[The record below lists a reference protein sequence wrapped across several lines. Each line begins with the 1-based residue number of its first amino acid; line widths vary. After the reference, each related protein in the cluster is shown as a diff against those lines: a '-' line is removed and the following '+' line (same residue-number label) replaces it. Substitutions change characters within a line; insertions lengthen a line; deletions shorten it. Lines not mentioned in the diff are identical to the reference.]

1 MMRGVLMAGGE
12 GSRLRPLTS
21 RRPKPLAPVAGKPVM
36 EHIIDLLRRHGITEI
51 VATLHYLADEIEAYF
66 DSGEAFG
73 VTMKYVVEDTP
84 LGTAG
89 AVKMAHELLADDAFL
104 IISGDAL
111 THIDLT
117 AMMAHHRAAGNDV
130 TIALQRVTNPLEFG
144 VVVTDPDGRIT
155 RFLEKPSWGEV
166 FSDTINTGIYIL
178 EPGILERMVR
188 GRAYDFSKDIFPEM
202 LRDGAKLGGWI
213 TDAYWTDIG
222 NIEQYQQANYDAIEG
237 KVHLESLG
245 DEIAPGV
252 RARAHCR
259 IDPSARLHGPIVLG
273 EAVRIGPNVEIIG
286 PTALGDNTVVEQA
299 ARITRSVVWEDC
311 YVGEEAVL
319 NDCTIADRNTI
330 ERRAS
335 IGEATVVGRGCTIG
349 AGATVRANLKLW
361 PDKWV
366 TSGSIV
372 SMSLIYGQKWP
383 GSLFGSVGISGLANL
398 EITPEFALKLGQ
410 AFGSYLK
417 PGQNVMTSRDTHPA
431 TRLMN
436 RCIISGLLSVGI
448 HVEDLRSYPLPL
460 GRYAVRIGGDA
471 GVHVR
476 VAPHDPNSL
485 IFEFFDQTG
494 ITIDK
499 ATERKIE
506 NLFFREDFRR
516 TAMDEVGTLDFPS
529 RMLERYIAA
538 FNEALGARAL
548 RDAGFKVVIDFAW
561 GNASI
566 VLPQVLGALGVEQV
580 SLNAYFDAKRA
591 RNFRHDRERHLDQLA
606 TVVSSLEADLGILID
621 GDGETLTLVDD
632 RGRIVGRNRLMAL
645 LTLLIARAKPGA
657 RIAMPVTV
665 PTAVEAVAAA
675 HGAVIIRTRSDR
687 RSLMALAD
695 QEGARLAFAGGTD
708 YELVFP
714 EFQPAFD
721 GLYAAAKVMELLA
734 AEHQPMSELVDQLPQ
749 WHMAGRSVAC
759 PWDRKGLVMR
769 ALHDESR
776 NGADVQM
783 IDGIRIAQN
792 GGWVLVLPD
801 ASEASINI
809 LAEGS
814 TDDDA
819 ARSADTMASRVAT
832 IVAG

>member
-1 MMRGVLMAGGE
+1 MRGVLMAGGE

-21 RRPKPLAPVAGKPVM
+21 RRPKPLAPVAGPPVM
-36 EHIIDLLRRHGITEI
+36 AHIVNLLRRHGIVEI

-66 DSGEAFG
+66 DTGEAFG
-73 VTMKYVVEDTP
+73 VSMKYVVEDTP

-111 THIDLT
+111 TDIDLT
-117 AMMAHHRAAGNDV
+117 ALIAHHRNAGNDV

-144 VVVTDPDGRIT
+144 VVVTDENGRIT

-166 FSDTINTGIYIL
+166 FSDTINTGIYVL
-178 EPGILERMVR
+178 EPAILDRMQR
-188 GRAYDFSKDIFPEM
+188 GRVYDFSKDLFPEM
-202 LRDGAKLGGWI
+202 LREGLRLGGWI
-213 TDAYWTDIG
+213 TDAHWADIG
-222 NIEQYQQANYDAIEG
+222 NLEQYQQANYDALEG
-237 KVHLESLG
+237 HVHLESLG
-245 DEIAPGV
+245 EEVAPGV
-252 RARAHCR
+252 RAGKDCR
-259 IDPSARLHGPIVLG
+259 IDPSARMHGPIVLG
-273 EAVRIGPNVEIIG
+273 EGVRIGANVEIVG
-286 PTALGDNTVVEQA
+286 PTTLGDRAIVA
-299 ARITRSVVWEDC
+299 AGARITRSVLWEDC

-319 NDCTIADRNTI
+319 DDCTIADRNTI
-330 ERRAS
+330 EPRAS
-335 IGEATVVGRGCTIG
+335 VGEATVVGRGCTID
-349 AGATVRANLKLW
+349 AGAVVRPNLKLW

-410 AFGSYLK
+410 AFGSYFK
-417 PGQNVMTSRDTHPA
+417 PGQAVMTSRDTHPA
-431 TRLMN
+431 TRVMN
-436 RCIISGLLSVGI
+436 RCVISGLLSVG
-448 HVEDLRSYPLPL
+448 VNVQDLRSFPLPL
-460 GRYAVRIGGDA
+460 ARYAVRVGGDG

-485 IFEFFDQTG
+485 ILEFFDQVG

-499 ATERKIE
+499 NTERKIE

-516 TAMDEVGTLDFPS
+516 TPMDEVGTLDFPS
-529 RMLERYIAA
+529 RMLERYVAA

-548 RDAGFKVVIDFAW
+548 RDAGFKVVIDYAW

-566 VLPQVLGALGVEQV
+566 VLPQVLGGLGVEQV
-580 SLNAYFDAKRA
+580 SLNAYFDARRA
-591 RNFRHDRERHLDQLA
+591 RNFRENREHHLEQLA
-606 TVVSSLEADLGILID
+606 TVVRSLEADLGILVD
-621 GDGETLTLVDD
+621 GDGETFTLVDD
-632 RGRIVGRNRLMAL
+632 TGRIVGRNRLMAL
-645 LTLLIARAKPGA
+645 ITLLIARAQPGA

-665 PTAVEAVAAA
+665 PNAVEAIAAA
-675 HGAVIIRTRSDR
+675 HGGEIIRTRSDR
-687 RSLMALAD
+687 RSLMALAEE
-695 QEGARLAFAGGTD
+695 EGSRLAFAGGSD

-721 GLYAAAKVMELLA
+721 GLYAAVKVMELLA
-734 AEHQPMSELVDQLPQ
+734 AERAPMSELVDQLPQ

-776 NGADVQM
+776 NDADVQM
-783 IDGIRIAQN
+783 IDGIRIASN

-801 ASEASINI
+801 ASDASINI
-809 LAEGS
+809 IAEAQS
-814 TDDDA
+814 DDDA
-819 ARSADTMASRVAT
+819 AHTADSMASRVAS